1 MGVFGQAPRQEAPP
15 QRPRRDQIVQDM
27 PGGITKDT
35 AASAGQVLDFDLFLG
50 RHAAD
55 LV

>member
-1 MGVFGQAPRQEAPP
+1 M
-15 QRPRRDQIVQDM
+15 RDAS
-27 PGGITKDT
+27 GGIAKDT
-35 AASAGQVLDFDLFLG
+35 AGSAGQVLDFDLFLG